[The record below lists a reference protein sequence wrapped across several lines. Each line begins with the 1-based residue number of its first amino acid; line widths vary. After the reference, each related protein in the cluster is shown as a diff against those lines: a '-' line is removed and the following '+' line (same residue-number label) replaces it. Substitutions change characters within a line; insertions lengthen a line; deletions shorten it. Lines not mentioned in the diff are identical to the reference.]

1 MKIEPAIRANIC
13 LNAHPLGCKEYVA
26 RQIAE
31 AKQQTPFQGPKNVL
45 IIGGSSGYG
54 LSSRI
59 ALAFGANANT
69 LNVSFESPP
78 SEKRTGSAGWW
89 NNYYFRELA
98 KETNHIH
105 LDLVLDAFRK
115 ETKEE
120 VIHTIKQ
127 HFGSIDLVVYSLASP
142 ARINEETN
150 EIVRSAIKSR
160 TEPVVGNTMDVTT
173 RKIFPITVDVASDQE
188 TADTVF
194 VMGGGD
200 WANWIHAL
208 FQASLLSKGV
218 KTIAYTYIGGPST
231 SSIYRH
237 GTLGKAKEHLEETA
251 VSLNQLL
258 QDALQGEALISSS
271 KAVVT
276 KASVFIPQMP
286 IYVSCIYDVLLRKG
300 KQETIL
306 QHKYRLFQDMVYG
319 SNRITDDQKRI
330 RLDHIEMEPQIQEE
344 ALSLMKN
351 TSEEA
356 FKILPGTELFIQEFY
371 QLNGFGFDHVDY
383 EADIDP
389 IQLAK

>member
-13 LNAHPLGCKEYVA
+13 LNAHPLGCKEYVQ
-26 RQIAE
+26 RQINE

-98 KETNHIH
+98 KETKHIH
-105 LDLVLDAFRK
+105 IDLILDAFRK
-115 ETKEE
+115 ETKDV
-120 VIHTIKQ
+120 VIDTIKQ
-127 HFGSIDLVVYSLASP
+127 HFQSIDLVVYSLASP

-150 EIVRSAIKSR
+150 ETIRSAIKSR

-173 RKIFPITVDVASDQE
+173 RKIFPITVDVASEQE

-194 VMGGGD
+194 VMGGSD

-208 FQASLLSKGV
+208 FQASLLSKGF

-237 GTLGKAKEHLEETA
+237 GTLGKAKEDLEATA
-251 VSLNQLL
+251 ISLNQLL
-258 QDALQGEALISSS
+258 KDTLQGEALISSS

-300 KQETIL
+300 RQETIL

-319 SNRITDDQKRI
+319 SNRILDNQNRI
-330 RLDHIEMEPQIQEE
+330 RLDHIEMESAIQEE
-344 ALSLMKN
+344 ALALMKN

-356 FKILPGTELFIQEFY
+356 FKVLPGTELFIQEFY
-371 QLNGFGFDHVDY
+371 QLNGFGFDNVDY

-389 IQLAK
+389 IGLAK

>member
-26 RQIAE
+26 NQIAE
-31 AKQQTPFQGPKNVL
+31 AKQQIPFQGPKHVL

-69 LNVSFESPP
+69 INVSFESPP

-98 KETNHIH
+98 KETNNIHI
-105 LDLVLDAFRK
+105 DLVLDAFRK
-115 ETKEE
+115 DTKQT
-120 VIHTIKQ
+120 VIQTIRQ
-127 HFGSIDLVVYSLASP
+127 HFPSIDLIIYSLASP

-150 EIVRSAIKSR
+150 ETIRSSIKSR
-160 TEPVVGNTMDVTT
+160 TVPVVGNTMDVTS
-173 RKIFPITVDVASDQE
+173 RKIFPITVDVATEQE

-200 WANWIHAL
+200 WANWIHDL
-208 FQASLLSKGV
+208 FQASLLAKGV

-231 SSIYRH
+231 ASIYRQ
-237 GTLGKAKEHLEETA
+237 GTLGKAKEDLEATA
-251 VSLNQLL
+251 ASLNQLL
-258 QDALQGEALISSS
+258 SDALQGEALISSS

-300 KQETIL
+300 KQESIL
-306 QHKYRLFQDMVYG
+306 KHKYRLFQDMVYG
-319 SNRITDDQKRI
+319 SKRIIDDQQRI
-330 RLDHIEMEPQIQEE
+330 RLDHIEMEPAIQEE

-351 TSEEA
+351 TPEEV
-356 FKILPGTELFIQEFY
+356 FKTLPGTELFIQEFY

-383 EADIDP
+383 DADIDP

>member
-1 MKIEPAIRANIC
+1 M
-13 LNAHPLGCKEYVA
+13 L
-26 RQIAE
+26 
-31 AKQQTPFQGPKNVL
+31 
-45 IIGGSSGYG
+45 
-54 LSSRI
+54 
-59 ALAFGANANT
+59 
-69 LNVSFESPP
+69 
-78 SEKRTGSAGWW
+78 
-89 NNYYFRELA
+89 FR
-98 KETNHIH
+98 
-105 LDLVLDAFRK
+105 
-115 ETKEE
+115 
-120 VIHTIKQ
+120 
-127 HFGSIDLVVYSLASP
+127 S
-142 ARINEETN
+142 
-150 EIVRSAIKSR
+150 
-160 TEPVVGNTMDVTT
+160 
-173 RKIFPITVDVASDQE
+173 
-188 TADTVF
+188 
-194 VMGGGD
+194 
-200 WANWIHAL
+200 
-208 FQASLLSKGV
+208 
-218 KTIAYTYIGGPST
+218 
-231 SSIYRH
+231 
-237 GTLGKAKEHLEETA
+237 A